1 MVRKLWQICEC
12 VRSRDREIV
21 TSRRSTSVDMLG
33 FVLCCLY
40 VYHGMGDFQFGFCG
54 FVNAFWWDGRA
65 GDEKV
70 KLTNG
75 ADSG

>member
-1 MVRKLWQICEC
+1 
-12 VRSRDREIV
+12 
-21 TSRRSTSVDMLG
+21 MLG